1 MKIVCDSCQA
11 KYSIADEK
19 VVGKVFKIRCKRCGN
34 TIVVRTDEH
43 GAAAGGGG
51 GAAAAGEAIW
61 HVVVNGEQHGP
72 YDPAQLGEMLTAGTV
87 DWEAYVWCEG
97 FENWMPMRDVED
109 LVAQITGQGQPAQQ
123 RQSAP
128 RASAVSY
135 STPPSMGADPFAD
148 DGQSAPSPFDAPA
161 MDAGPDLFGPS
172 AQSGRF
178 DKPAAAAAVA
188 APIPSAADQPM
199 TGVRNENSV
208 LFSLKNL
215 QALATGSSPSN
226 PPPTAQP
233 GFATG
238 EGSGLIDI
246 RALATATGV
255 GAGDGGGEKDDLLS
269 IGAHQGGAFG
279 ALGSPMLAPVA
290 DEGDGNRKMIIW
302 AGVAATAFL
311 SVAAIAIVYILR
323 PQSTPPPQAVVAVPT
338 PVAPA
343 PPVGAPTPGQIA
355 PPAPA
360 PGAAPAQPPSE
371 GEVAAQKAAEA
382 APAAGPSGEAA
393 KKKRPAGAAGATKS
407 GGAIDDLLAPSKE
420 DPKPAAPKGPRTID
434 DLLDTA
440 LEGKSAAKP
449 AAGGGSGSAS
459 LPDAPPRE
467 DVKRALDGVKSGV
480 QGCAQGQGGVAI
492 VEVTVAGST
501 GRVTNATVEGITG
514 PAGSCIAREV
524 RKASFPKFKNATF
537 KVKYPYRL

>member
-34 TIVVRTDEH
+34 TIVVRTDEQ
-43 GAAAGGGG
+43 GAAGGGG
-51 GAAAAGEAIW
+51 GTAAGGEAIW

-123 RQSAP
+123 AQAAP
-128 RASAVSY
+128 RASAMNY

-148 DGQSAPSPFDAPA
+148 DAQSGSSPFDAP
-161 MDAGPDLFGPS
+161 DAGPDLFGPS
-172 AQSGRF
+172 AQSGRY
-178 DKPAAAAAVA
+178 DKPAAPAAAA

-226 PPPTAQP
+226 PPPAAQP

-269 IGAHQGGAFG
+269 MGAHQGGAFG

-290 DEGDGNRKMIIW
+290 DDGDGNRKTLIL

-323 PQSTPPPQAVVAVPT
+323 PQSAPAPQAVVAVPT
-338 PVAPA
+338 PTAPAAAVPAAAPA
-343 PPVGAPTPGQIA
+343 PGQ
-355 PPAPA
+355 PAPA

-371 GEVAAQKAAEA
+371 GELAAQKAAAAAA
-382 APAAGPSGEAA
+382 APTPPSGEGA

-407 GGAIDDLLAPSKE
+407 AGDDDDLLAPSKE
-420 DPKPAAPKGPRTID
+420 DAKPSAPKGPRTID

-449 AAGGGSGSAS
+449 AGGGAAPSS
-459 LPDAPPRE
+459 LPEAPGRDE
-467 DVKRALDGVKSGV
+467 VKRALDSVKGGV